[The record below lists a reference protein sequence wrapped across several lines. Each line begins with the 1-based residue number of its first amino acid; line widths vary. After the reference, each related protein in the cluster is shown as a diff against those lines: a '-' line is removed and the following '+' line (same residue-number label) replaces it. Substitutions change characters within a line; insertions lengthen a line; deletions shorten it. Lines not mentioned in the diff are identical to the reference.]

1 MKFVE
6 IKEGVKVTP
15 GEYIFHAPSNQIVLC
30 GAFNRQDNKIRV
42 LAKGKMFTDTIS
54 NFKKISMTS
63 KERRESKKSSSCGGC
78 KSKRS
83 K

>member
-15 GEYIFHAPSNQIVLC
+15 GEYILHAPSNQIVLC
-30 GAFNRQDNKIRV
+30 GAFNRQDNKIKA
-42 LAKGKMFTDTIS
+42 LAKGKMFTDSIS

-63 KERRESKKSSSCGGC
+63 KERQESKKSRGCGGC
-78 KSKRS
+78 KRS